1 MEHTNKKSLAET
13 LLSQLQSKG
22 SENLKNTSTIHSLK
36 RSSDS
41 ASFARSKANFKILKK
56 VLSEDILPVDNVRE
70 QKKKRRLN
78 ELKDEIERERRRSRE
93 EIVRF
98 RKTECKM
105 ERKSR
110 LRTEISSSVPKVKTL
125 FECARLQASWK
136 NLSDV

>member
-1 MEHTNKKSLAET
+1 MRALLRECLIET
-13 LLSQLQSKG
+13 VGPQDLNLLFRL
-22 SENLKNTSTIHSLK
+22 HV
-36 RSSDS
+36 
-41 ASFARSKANFKILKK
+41 
-56 VLSEDILPVDNVRE
+56 VLSTELSVLSVYRFVLYDSGTLSVIVSVPCVSLVFVDIYRMEATVMS
-70 QKKKRRLN
+70 
-78 ELKDEIERERRRSRE
+78 DEIERERRRSRE

-110 LRTEISSSVPKVKTL
+110 LRTEISRNVPKVKTL

>member
-1 MEHTNKKSLAET
+1 MEKESKSLAET

-22 SENLKNTSTIHSLK
+22 EENSLKNTSTIHSLR

-41 ASFARSKANFKILKK
+41 ASFARSKANLKIMRR
-56 VLSEDILPVDNVRE
+56 VLSEDILDVDE
-70 QKKKRRLN
+70 GGQEFKRRKIN

-93 EIVRF
+93 EIVKF
-98 RKTECKM
+98 RKTECKI

-110 LRTEISSSVPKVKTL
+110 LKTEISSSVPKVKTL

-136 NLSDV
+136 NLNDV